1 MVGLCRPYIGIKLVG
16 LDKVIPFVTDPPLPE
31 GGRIR
36 LEGPQYRGPPRKRA
50 LACRCQVLG
59 PERVDCER
67 ITLQSSLNCLNSKCQ
82 MELHAD

>member
-1 MVGLCRPYIGIKLVG
+1 M
-16 LDKVIPFVTDPPLPE
+16 DLPE

-36 LEGPQYRGPPRKRA
+36 LEGQHYKGPPRKRA

-67 ITLQSSLNCLNSKCQ
+67 MTLQSSLNCLNSECQ
-82 MELHAD
+82 MELHADLWQKRDVLPTRGMD